1 MKVLAVILLVAG
13 TLAAAPVQWETSLA
27 AAQQRATR
35 ENKLIFLD
43 VSTGWC
49 SWCKKLQAETFPSPA
64 GQAALSRVVPL
75 HLETQD
81 AAGKPTR
88 DHAIES
94 QFRVRC
100 LSHPAHPGR
109 RRQGGGPAAGLPAAP
124 AVRRLDRDGGEA
136 VGRNA

>member
-13 TLAAAPVQWETSLA
+13 SLAAAPVQWETSLA

-94 QFRVRC
+94 QFRVDVFPT
-100 LSHPAHPGR
+100 LLILAADGR
-109 RRQGGGPAAGLPAAP
+109 EVARQQGYLPPQQFAAWIGTAAK
-124 AVRRLDRDGGEA
+124 R
-136 VGRNA
+136 